1 MKRIEEEE
9 EERHGGSN
17 RERIDVAGETVAR
30 QQQQR

>member
-9 EERHGGSN
+9 ERHGDSN